1 MKTNYALVVSA
12 FALLSLGGC
21 ASQDQIDQQ
30 TEQLTAINASLAQ
43 IQANQ
48 VEAVTLQ
55 KQQAALQ
62 IQSNDLQKT
71 QYQQQLQDGASK

>member
-55 KQQAALQ
+55 KQQMALQ
-62 IQSNDLQKT
+62 IQSNNLQLEAVSESVKKGR
-71 QYQQQLQDGASK
+71 LP